1 MIEMI
6 IGVVSL
12 DTYRKY
18 IPIYI
23 YISQLQILMT
33 NKLGLTGHFN
43 FETIRFLFLDQADFS
58 AVLSPSLLVLSEDLE
73 VSQVMGP
80 MGGSPGVEVSYGFI
94 VMGMI
99 WMI

>member
-1 MIEMI
+1 MI

-18 IPIYI
+18 IPIYIYI

-73 VSQVMGP
+73 VS
-80 MGGSPGVEVSYGFI
+80 
-94 VMGMI
+94 
-99 WMI
+99 